1 MKRLLGCALL
11 AGMSLS
17 AETIQSTLLA
27 LKDSGVAR
35 KALSNQLVDEMMA
48 MAKSTQSPSRAAVER
63 FSEDLTTALGGRDVT
78 AIRAAALEKAISDVL
93 GGKGSTFV
101 PATSLR
107 ETLAGLGI
115 DRRTVQ
121 AIVRR
126 FIEIGEQVRGPDDLP
141 MMLKKLR

>member
-17 AETIQSTLLA
+17 AQTIQSTLLA
-27 LKDSGVAR
+27 LKDSR
-35 KALSNQLVDEMMA
+35 KALSSQLVDEMMA
-48 MAKSTQSPSRAAVER
+48 MVNVHQSPSRAAVER
-63 FSEDLTTALGGRDVT
+63 FSEDLTTALAGRDVT

-93 GGKGSTFV
+93 RGKGSTFE

-107 ETLAGLGI
+107 ETLTGCGI

-141 MMLKKLR
+141 MMLKRLR